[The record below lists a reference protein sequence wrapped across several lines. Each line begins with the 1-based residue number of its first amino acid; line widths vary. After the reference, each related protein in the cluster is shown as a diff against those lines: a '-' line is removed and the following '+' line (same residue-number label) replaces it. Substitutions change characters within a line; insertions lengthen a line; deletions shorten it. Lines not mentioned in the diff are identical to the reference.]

1 MKLPVLS
8 YGHSILTQPCKEV
21 DTNDPGLDKLI
32 DDMWETLY
40 TANGV
45 GLAAPQI
52 GHALQLFIVDSE
64 QTYLAMDDED
74 REEYFRG
81 DHGIRETF
89 INARII
95 QRSDNLWI
103 DTEGCLSIPTV
114 SVDVQR
120 PWSIE
125 IEYLDRDFQTNKQ
138 TFWGATGRMI
148 QHEFDHTQGILF
160 LEYLSSFKRTILKR
174 QLSQIAA
181 GEVSPK
187 YLMKFPNP

>member
-1 MKLPVLS
+1 MKLPIFS
-8 YGHSILTQPCKEV
+8 YGHSILTEPCGEV
-21 DTNDPGLDKLI
+21 DTDDPGLNQLI
-32 DDMWETLY
+32 EDMWETLY
-40 TANGV
+40 AANGV

-52 GHALQLFIVDSE
+52 GRGLQLFIVDSV
-64 QTYLAMDDED
+64 QAYLAMDEED

-81 DHGIRETF
+81 DRGIRETF

-95 QRSDNLWI
+95 KRSDNLWI

-187 YLMKFPNP
+187 YLMKFPG

>member
-1 MKLPVLS
+1 MKLPILS
-8 YGHSILTQPCKEV
+8 YGHSILTKPGREV
-21 DTNDPGLDKLI
+21 DTKDPGLDQLI
-32 DDMWETLY
+32 DNMWETLY
-40 TANGV
+40 AANGV

-52 GHALQLFIVDSE
+52 DRSLRLFIVDSE
-64 QTYLAMDDED
+64 QTYLAMDEED

-89 INARII
+89 INARIT
-95 QRSDNLWI
+95 QKSDNLWI

-125 IEYLDRDFQTNKQ
+125 IEYLDKNLSKTKQ
-138 TFWGATGRMI
+138 TFWGATARMI
-148 QHEFDHTQGILF
+148 QHEFDHTQGVLF

-174 QLSQIAA
+174 QLAQITA
-181 GEVSPK
+181 GEVNTK
-187 YLMKFPNP
+187 YLMKFPG